1 MLVEF
6 DYELA
11 KLAINCK
18 TGRVVTRNGKSVEL
32 VGTGPD
38 DKDYPIVGRVE
49 GFQGN
54 DCWTENGK
62 FLLGKDTVLDL
73 FIEELI

>member
-1 MLVEF
+1 MLGGC
-6 DYELA
+6 DYELGKRA
-11 KLAINCK
+11 VSCK
-18 TGRVVTRNGKSVEL
+18 TGRVVTRGGKSVEL